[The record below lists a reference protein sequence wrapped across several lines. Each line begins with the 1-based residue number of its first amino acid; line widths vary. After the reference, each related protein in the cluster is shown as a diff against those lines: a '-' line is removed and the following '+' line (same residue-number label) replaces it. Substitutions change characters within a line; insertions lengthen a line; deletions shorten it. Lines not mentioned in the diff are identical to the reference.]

1 MLENVT
7 KKMENR
13 RKNTDIEEKSEL
25 SNTHGRL
32 SRSDAG
38 NYGKYEIRMICDGV
52 VRIIKDRHNK

>member
-1 MLENVT
+1 
-7 KKMENR
+7 MENR